1 MYRYTLEKYLDARE
15 RHMTERYAAD
25 PGKQPLAF
33 WLVIA
38 GVTFNL
44 ALCFIATHV
53 HPVSQTDATVVEVAL
68 LLVGLAAI
76 WRHLPTDL
84 FCAAG
89 LVAGWLMV
97 VHLLDPELGQTAFIN
112 LAIPLIYVVLGRV
125 AGTPRLGDRLV
136 LILAGLTFAIGVLEM
151 FDTALYEQ
159 LFNVLRYYIA
169 KGVLKPGESKVTG
182 TNLFVSSIRPSG
194 EGRSLL
200 PALGPLRAG
209 SIFLEPIS
217 VGNFAIICAAWGFVR
232 YRVRPRFAV
241 ATIALALGIAV
252 LADSRQAVACIA
264 LIGLAL
270 TTPLPQSR
278 GLLFLFPFGIL
289 AYLFWV
295 GWFHPVRAIDDTF
308 GGRIYGSGT
317 LLASFSLAQWFGVAD
332 AGQRAVDC
340 GYAQLLEGLG
350 IIPISLIW
358 AVFALWRS
366 DSVLFN
372 RYRCALVIY
381 LGVSLTITGSVMSIK
396 TGALAWYLLGASL
409 MGYERKDPVPAAAR
423 TIPAWARRRA
433 VALRPRNPA
442 TL

>member
-1 MYRYTLEKYLDARE
+1 
-15 RHMTERYAAD
+15 
-25 PGKQPLAF
+25 
-33 WLVIA
+33 
-38 GVTFNL
+38 
-44 ALCFIATHV
+44 
-53 HPVSQTDATVVEVAL
+53 
-68 LLVGLAAI
+68 
-76 WRHLPTDL
+76 
-84 FCAAG
+84 
-89 LVAGWLMV
+89 
-97 VHLLDPELGQTAFIN
+97 
-112 LAIPLIYVVLGRV
+112 
-125 AGTPRLGDRLV
+125 
-136 LILAGLTFAIGVLEM
+136 
-151 FDTALYEQ
+151 
-159 LFNVLRYYIA
+159 
-169 KGVLKPGESKVTG
+169 
-182 TNLFVSSIRPSG
+182 
-194 EGRSLL
+194 
-200 PALGPLRAG
+200 
-209 SIFLEPIS
+209 
-217 VGNFAIICAAWGFVR
+217 
-232 YRVRPRFAV
+232 
-241 ATIALALGIAV
+241 
-252 LADSRQAVACIA
+252 
-264 LIGLAL
+264 
-270 TTPLPQSR
+270 
-278 GLLFLFPFGIL
+278 
-289 AYLFWV
+289 
-295 GWFHPVRAIDDTF
+295 VRAIDDTF